1 MLVLTRHKDGS
12 IVINGNI
19 EITILDVRNNRVR
32 IGIAA
37 PPEVAIHRKEIQ
49 LQIEKEKTHATEP
62 NLPNSSH

>member
-37 PPEVAIHRKEIQ
+37 PPEVVIYWKEIQ

-62 NLPNSSH
+62 NLPYSSH